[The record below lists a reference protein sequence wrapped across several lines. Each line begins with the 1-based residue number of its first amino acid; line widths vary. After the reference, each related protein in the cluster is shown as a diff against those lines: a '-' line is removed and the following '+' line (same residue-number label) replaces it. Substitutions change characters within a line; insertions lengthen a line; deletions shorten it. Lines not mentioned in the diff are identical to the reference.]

1 MAVETFIKAD
11 NMRNVAKLAKIRA
24 QEEFKQHIMSL
35 DLYKK
40 IVADIRLAAADGNNS
55 ITMMPKEREYY
66 DNLLDDHKIF
76 PEEARLF
83 TPEYEEVANALRDFG
98 GFHTKF
104 ESIPVIYDDM
114 GSSTRVHTLSIY
126 W

>member
-11 NMRNVAKLAKIRA
+11 DMRDVARSEKIRA

-40 IVADIRLAAADGNNS
+40 IVADIRSAAAEGNNS

-83 TPEYEEVANALRDFG
+83 TPEYEEVAKALHDFG
-98 GFHTKF
+98 GFHAKF
-104 ESIPVIYDDM
+104 EYIPVIYDDM